1 MLTLCTNILA
11 VKKEFKKASTNMWVR
26 VLVDMTAH
34 IDSLFEQVQRLKMG
48 QAPDEEVKSSSN
60 ESVYMSFSH
69 VMEGEFTL
77 DEVLSIPIT
86 GEIQKMNLFT

>member
-1 MLTLCTNILA
+1 
-11 VKKEFKKASTNMWVR
+11 MWVR
-26 VLVDMTAH
+26 VLVDMTAD
-34 IDSLFEQVQRLKMG
+34 IDSLFEQVQRLKRG
-48 QAPDEEVKSSSN
+48 QAPDEEVKTPSK